1 MGRFRNMPLASTR
14 GSRRRWPR
22 FLCAAAGGLA
32 LAYLVLLFPEREVP
46 PPAGAGRQPFAWR
59 QDSFWAE
66 LRQELL
72 SARRTDPSAL
82 SNRIQA
88 ASTEI
93 RVLLDKLQ
101 ATAFPAEAVIFT
113 SLETN
118 LFRLAPLVAAAPAQ
132 VPEFIALANRTR
144 KEVKDQSARWD
155 LGSAT
160 VRQRLYRLLYG
171 TRMALEEVLL
181 QMPQNISP
189 SPTLIGENEPSQ
201 TPAARILG
209 VEIHS
214 GDILVSRGGA
224 ATSALISRGND
235 FPGNFSHVGLA
246 HIDETTGRVS
256 IIESLSQCGV
266 VITPVEHY
274 LQDKKLRLLVLRL
287 RADLPALVANPRLP
301 HRAAASALAEAQARH
316 IPYDFALDSGDHRK
330 QFCSEVASAAYDAEG
345 VKLWMGMTFISSPG
359 VAAWLAS
366 LGVRHFETREPADL
380 EYDPQL
386 RVVAEWR
393 HPAGLVKAHLDDAV
407 TDAMLETA
415 LPGQGLPFTHALL
428 PLARLVKMYSL
439 ALNLAGKVGPIPEGM
454 SATTS
459 LRVAAYRKRHSLIAE
474 RAAKLSGEFARQNR
488 RPPLY
493 WELIQLG
500 RQAQRELN

>member
-1 MGRFRNMPLASTR
+1 
-14 GSRRRWPR
+14 
-22 FLCAAAGGLA
+22 
-32 LAYLVLLFPEREVP
+32 
-46 PPAGAGRQPFAWR
+46 
-59 QDSFWAE
+59 
-66 LRQELL
+66 
-72 SARRTDPSAL
+72 
-82 SNRIQA
+82 
-88 ASTEI
+88 
-93 RVLLDKLQ
+93 
-101 ATAFPAEAVIFT
+101 
-113 SLETN
+113 
-118 LFRLAPLVAAAPAQ
+118 

-155 LGSAT
+155 LGSAA

-256 IIESLSQCGV
+256 IIESLSQRGV

-287 RADLPALVANPRLP
+287 RADLPALAADPRLP

-345 VKLWMGMTFISSPG
+345 VRLWMGMTFISSPG

-393 HPAGLVKAHLDDAV
+393 DPAGLVKAHLDDAV

-415 LPGQGLPFTHALL
+415 LPGKILPFKHALL

-439 ALNLAGKVGPIPEGM
+439 GLNLAGKIGPIPEGM
-454 SATTS
+454 GATTS
-459 LRVAAYRKRHSLIAE
+459 LRVA
-474 RAAKLSGEFARQNR
+474 
-488 RPPLY
+488 
-493 WELIQLG
+493 
-500 RQAQRELN
+500 